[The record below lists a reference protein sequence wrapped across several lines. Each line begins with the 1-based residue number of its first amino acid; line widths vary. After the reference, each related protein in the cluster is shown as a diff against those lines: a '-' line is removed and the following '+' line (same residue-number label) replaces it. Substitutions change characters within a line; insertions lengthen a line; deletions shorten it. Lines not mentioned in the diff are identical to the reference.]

1 MGNTP
6 VFFISAI
13 APTIPLV
20 TGSFGGCEATN
31 PKNPQFGYIAR
42 LDDYDG
48 CSGKAT
54 IFIDILEPSDDNWN
68 ICDKQ
73 DPSKCN
79 ENPLHH
85 FNQPPLSVQSFPNNY
100 NSGRATV
107 GFLFDGLT
115 FINGQAVNI
124 KSSLT
129 GQQMHFD
136 DPSVTTNLVINFE
149 LTHAAKMKGRI
160 SPALRSRIRKKITDS
175 LTRSYR

>member
-6 VFFISAI
+6 VFFTSAI

-100 NSGRATV
+100 NSGRATI

-149 LTHAAKMKGRI
+149 LTHTPQK
-160 SPALRSRIRKKITDS
+160 
-175 LTRSYR
+175 